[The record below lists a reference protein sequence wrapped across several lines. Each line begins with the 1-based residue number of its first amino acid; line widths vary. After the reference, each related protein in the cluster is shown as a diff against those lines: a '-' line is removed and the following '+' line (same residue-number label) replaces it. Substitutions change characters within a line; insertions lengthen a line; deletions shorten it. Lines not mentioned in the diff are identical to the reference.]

1 MRSLLT
7 LFLLL
12 SARSLAS
19 RPFRSLLAL
28 SGLSLAITLVAA
40 VGILNHSTVRSLDRS
55 LALLLGRTAI
65 ELTAGAQGLHP
76 SLARKLQRFP
86 EVEGAASVIEQ
97 GVRLQGESGALFTI
111 FATDLAD
118 RGAQALYGG
127 LSGKASIVGDPLLL
141 LSEPNAVAVA
151 PEFARRR
158 NLAPGSR
165 FLVMTHRGS
174 RELVVRGILPAGKA
188 AAFGGDL
195 AVMDLPAAQL
205 LLGQR
210 GRIDRVEVAVREK
223 ASVESAIER
232 LRARFP
238 GLTVRRPRPESAAL
252 RRASASVASVV
263 ALAGLITLAAGAFLI
278 FNLATL
284 EAEDRQSEMGILY
297 CLGAERRTLLFI
309 FAAQGALLG
318 LAAGAIGVAGGLAA
332 ARLASRAFAAK
343 AATIASAP
351 LSAGGV
357 SFHWPTAG
365 AAIVVGVVASTVGF
379 FLAALPLARAPW
391 PRRACGSRGGFRGW
405 DGRRALRL
413 GAPAVGAALGL
424 LVLEYEFY
432 LGGLEPLCDSL
443 LLLAVAVAFPHAIAG
458 VAAAA
463 RKRWGRWLSVES
475 LLALRNLERASL
487 RSGSAVAVLALSV
500 AVVLI
505 FACIQ
510 RSIGRAIG
518 GWVKEAFAYD
528 LEIASQSID
537 PGLVLPL
544 DQEFSSQLATIEGVG
559 RVYLVRWVTTD
570 FRGVPV
576 TVHSLD
582 YPRSGPRIQRLLVQR
597 GDPNRV
603 YREVALGRAVAV
615 SENFASRFRV
625 EPGDTIRVS
634 APRGPV
640 DLKVAGVAV
649 NYNSEEG
656 TIMMSRRLYR
666 RFWKDRL
673 VNYFL
678 VALEPGA
685 ETSQVR
691 RTIAKRFAARYGL
704 VILTLQEA
712 KAKIDA
718 IIAGIFRWIY
728 TLEAVAGGI
737 GLLTVL
743 NTMSISVLRR
753 RPQLALLRAAGAEPP
768 QAAKAVRRE
777 ALLMGA
783 MGALLGGLVGTL
795 LSVAWVKVHL
805 GRLLGWIVDWSFPWE
820 VALATLALAILVS
833 GVAGFWPAHLAAGFL
848 YRDGLREPGRIEA

>member
-1 MRSLLT
+1 
-7 LFLLL
+7 
-12 SARSLAS
+12 
-19 RPFRSLLAL
+19 
-28 SGLSLAITLVAA
+28 
-40 VGILNHSTVRSLDRS
+40 LNHSAARSLDRS

-65 ELTAGAQGLHP
+65 EVTAGTRSLPP
-76 SLARKLQRFP
+76 SLARKLLRFP

-118 RGAQALYGG
+118 RGARTLYGG
-127 LSGKASIVGDPLLL
+127 LSTKASIVGDPLLL
-141 LSEPNAVAVA
+141 LSEPDSVAVT
-151 PEFARRR
+151 PEFARPR
-158 NLAPGSR
+158 NLVPGSS
-165 FLVMTHRGS
+165 FSVMTHRGP
-174 RELVVRGILPAGKA
+174 RELVVRGILPAGTA
-188 AAFGGDL
+188 AALGGDL
-195 AVMDLPAAQL
+195 GVMDLAAAQL

-210 GRIDRVEVAVREK
+210 GRIDRVEVAVAEGS
-223 ASVESAIER
+223 SVEGAIR
-232 LRARFP
+232 RIRARFP
-238 GLTVRRPRPESAAL
+238 GLTVRRPRPQGAAL

-284 EAEDRQSEMGILY
+284 EAEERQSEMGILY
-297 CLGAERRTLLFI
+297 YLGAESRTLLFI
-309 FAAQGALLG
+309 FSAQGALLG

-351 LSAGGV
+351 VAAGGI
-357 SFHWPTAG
+357 SFHWPTA
-365 AAIVVGVVASTVGF
+365 AVAMVVAVVASTAGF

-391 PRRACGSRGGFRGW
+391 PGRVSHGGGFRGW
-405 DGRRALRL
+405 DAGRALRL
-413 GAPAVGAALGL
+413 GALALGAALGL
-424 LVLEYEFY
+424 LALEYEFY
-432 LGGLEPLCDSL
+432 LGALEPLCDSL
-443 LLLAVAVAFPHAIAG
+443 LLLAAALVFPHAIAG
-458 VAAAA
+458 LAAAA
-463 RKRWGRWLSVES
+463 RRRSGRWLSVES
-475 LLALRNLERASL
+475 LLALRNLECASL

-518 GWVKEAFAYD
+518 GWVEEAFAYD
-528 LEIASQSID
+528 LEIASQSTD
-537 PGLVLPL
+537 PGRVLPL
-544 DQEFSSQLATIEGVG
+544 DQEFSSRLAAIEGVG
-559 RVYLVRWVTTD
+559 RVHLVRWVTTD
-570 FRGVPV
+570 FHGVPI

-615 SENFASRFRV
+615 SENFASRFGV

-640 DLKVAGVAV
+640 DLEVAGVAV

-656 TIMMSRRLYR
+656 TIMMSRRLYQ

-678 VALEPGA
+678 VALAPGA

-691 RTIAKRFAARYGL
+691 RAIAERFGARYGL

-718 IIAGIFRWIY
+718 IIAGVFRWIY
-728 TLEAVAGGI
+728 ALEAVAGGI

-768 QAAKAVRRE
+768 QAARAVRRE

-783 MGALLGGLVGTL
+783 MGALLGGLVGAL

-805 GRLLGWIVDWSFPWE
+805 SRLLGWLVDWSFPWG
-820 VALATLALAILVS
+820 VAWATFALALLVS
-833 GVAGFWPAHLAAGFL
+833 GAAGLWPARLAAGLL
-848 YRDGLREPGRIEA
+848 YRHSLREPGRMEG